1 MKYLFLLITIAFSSI
16 NENQSKMLPVNDHAE
31 LMKEWKVIKMKGL
44 EKLNTSPTM
53 VFQEKDS
60 KLGGFAGCNNYFST
74 YTLSGSTL
82 SFGNTGTTRKMCPD
96 MSSENIFLSLLPK
109 IARYELV
116 KKELYLYDQKDEILI
131 IAFAN

>member
-1 MKYLFLLITIAFSSI
+1 MKYLFLLITLAFSSI
-16 NENQSKMLPVNDHAE
+16 NENQSNIFPVNDHTE

-74 YTLSGSTL
+74 YTLTGNNI

-96 MSSENIFLSLLPK
+96 MSSEDTFLNLLTMV
-109 IARYELV
+109 ARYEVV
-116 KKELYLYDQKDEILI
+116 KKELYLYDPKDEVLIL
-131 IAFAN
+131 AFTE

>member
-16 NENQSKMLPVNDHAE
+16 NENQSTMLPVNDHAE